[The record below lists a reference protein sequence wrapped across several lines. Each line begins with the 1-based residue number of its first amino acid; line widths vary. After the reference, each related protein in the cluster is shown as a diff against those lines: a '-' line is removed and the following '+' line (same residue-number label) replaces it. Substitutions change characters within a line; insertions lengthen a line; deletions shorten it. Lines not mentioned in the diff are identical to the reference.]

1 MNTARLSA
9 LALCASLVLPAAAW
23 AVATVGQPAPDF
35 TAADTTGKRHSL
47 ADYKGKYVVLEW
59 VNPGCPFVRKH
70 YSSNNM
76 QATQREAVDSGAVWL
91 AVNSTSPRSGDYLP
105 PSDMGKWMQG
115 QQAAASATL
124 MDADGK
130 VGMAYGAKTNP
141 HLYIINPQGT
151 LIYAGAIDSKP
162 SGRVEDI
169 ASATNYVKAG
179 LKEAQAGKP
188 LSHANTRAYGC
199 SVKY

>member
-1 MNTARLSA
+1 MNVARLSA

-23 AVATVGQPAPDF
+23 AAATVGQPAPAF
-35 TAADTTGKRHSL
+35 TAVDTAGKKHSL

-70 YSSNNM
+70 YSSSNM
-76 QATQREAVDSGAVWL
+76 QATQREAVDGGAVWL
-91 AVNSTSPRSGDYLP
+91 AVNSTSPRSGDYLSP
-105 PSDMGKWMQG
+105 ADMGKWMQG
-115 QQAAASATL
+115 QQAAANATL
-124 MDADGK
+124 MDTDGK
-130 VGMAYGAKTNP
+130 VGTAYGARTTP
-141 HLYIINPQGT
+141 HLYIVDPQGT

-162 SGRVEDI
+162 SARTEDI
-169 ASATNYVKAG
+169 ASATNYVKLG

-188 LSHANTRAYGC
+188 LSNANTRAYGC